1 MEGPG
6 ASRGHQEAGDL
17 AGEGSAGL
25 PEKVKFGMQC
35 ELGASKLLIRAKHS
49 VPGRRNRK

>member
-1 MEGPG
+1 MEVPS
-6 ASRGHQEAGDL
+6 ALRSYQEAGDL

-35 ELGASKLLIRAKHS
+35 E
-49 VPGRRNRK
+49 P